1 LAEKNQKAQRLRRAW
16 MFAGAA
22 AICAILGAM
31 AIAARHPAW
40 ATPALLV
47 WGTSIPVALF
57 MGTHLALLHQQWFV
71 ESGTTS
77 WWQRAIRGYAR
88 VVWTSILLGTIVVLG
103 AIWWRLLR
111 WK

>member
-1 LAEKNQKAQRLRRAW
+1 
-16 MFAGAA
+16 MFTGAA
-22 AICAILGAM
+22 ALCAILGAT
-31 AIAARHPAW
+31 AIAARRPAW
-40 ATPALLV
+40 ATPELLL

-57 MGTHLALLHQQWFV
+57 MGTHLALLHQQWLV
-71 ESGTTS
+71 QSGATS

-88 VVWTSILLGTIVVLG
+88 VVWTWILLVTIVGLG